1 MPKSRKRGGQ
11 KAHNKRVN
19 ARNQRIDVERK
30 KMQQAYTDMF
40 QQRLEEF
47 QNQYSGMSETTPDLV
62 DADVISEETIENV
75 ETTIST
81 NEQ

>member
-19 ARNQRIDVERK
+19 ARNQRIAVERK

-47 QNQYSGMSETTPDLV
+47 QNQYSASTENKIDS
-62 DADVISEETIENV
+62 DIEQIIT
-75 ETTIST
+75 ES
-81 NEQ
+81 